1 MKSMRIPGK
10 ALSIFKDTLWSAA
23 GLVLMNVVA
32 QFVVYPCWNRTLGS
46 EVYGNIVYLLAIMNV
61 MAISIGSGINYV
73 RMRQSAEGDTWNR
86 PYLVLLTFGTLL
98 SLTVLLLLN
107 AIGLLHVDTAE
118 FALFC
123 ALTVVTMWRY
133 YADVEYRLHLDYKGF
148 FVYYLLIGIGYLV
161 GIGLFRW
168 TGLWPLALLPGEL
181 AGLAL
186 VAWHGTVFRRDGHGG
201 DVSPALKL
209 SLLLVGGNLLSHLI
223 FNGDRIVLRLF
234 AGGTAV
240 SVYYIASLFGK
251 TMTLISTPLN
261 GVLVGYLAKYDGALT
276 KKLMN
281 QVTVIATVTLALATA
296 ACVVASHVVL
306 PILYPADFEA
316 VEQYLIIASAAQVVY
331 FVGNVLMASVLLRF
345 THARNQLIVN
355 GVHGLLFAALC
366 IPLAR
371 AKGIHGFCWGLLGV
385 NWVRLMLCIIL
396 GYWDNYADKKVRS
409 TE

>member
-1 MKSMRIPGK
+1 LKSMRIPEK
-10 ALSIFKDTLWSAA
+10 ALSIFKDTLWSAT

-32 QFVVYPCWNRTLGS
+32 QFVVYPYWNRTLGS
-46 EVYGNIVYLLAIMNV
+46 EIYGNIVYLLAIMNI

-73 RMRQSAEGDTWNR
+73 RMRQSADSDTWNR

-107 AIGLLHVDTAE
+107 AIGLLHVDNVE

-148 FVYYLLIGIGYLV
+148 FVYYLFIGIGYLV
-161 GIGLFRW
+161 GIGLFRL
-168 TGLWPLALLPGEL
+168 TGLWPLTLLPGEL

-186 VAWHGTVFRRDGHGG
+186 VACRGTIFRRDGHDGI
-201 DVSPALKL
+201 VSPALKL
-209 SLLLVGGNLLSHLI
+209 TLLLVGSNLLSHLI

-234 AGGTAV
+234 VGGTAV
-240 SVYYIASLFGK
+240 SIYYIASLFGK

-281 QVTVIATVTLALATA
+281 KVTVISTVTIALATV
-296 ACVVASHVVL
+296 ACVVASYVVL
-306 PILYPADFEA
+306 PLLYPADFEA
-316 VEQYLIIASAAQVVY
+316 AEQYLIIASAAQVVY

-345 THARNQLIVN
+345 SHARNQLIVN
-355 GVHGLLFAALC
+355 VVHGVAFVALC
-366 IPLAR
+366 VPLA
-371 AKGIHGFCWGLLGV
+371 KVYGIDGFCNILLVVNTMRVVMCIGLAYGEIRRHDCE
-385 NWVRLMLCIIL
+385 N
-396 GYWDNYADKKVRS
+396 
-409 TE
+409 